1 MKASDGSAAARL
13 HPCLVMNG
21 WSDLPQHEL
30 ECVGCYVGWP
40 GPGQRMRCASTG
52 WSSSRPGHCRKVET
66 GDRFWGGGSAVVSWW
81 GGGRRQDIILIF
93 IRHVQTPLN
102 NKTKGGSDS
111 PLIHVLSNSQQQAGL
126 IIISCLAALIKSDK
140 FSDMLIQNVISN
152 YKLNGCCDSRCHPQY
167 QSHSLQLLLVVILQ
181 SFSSCFVS

>member
-1 MKASDGSAAARL
+1 MCWWLRWLAGSRDKECGVPAQGGAA
-13 HPCLVMNG
+13 
-21 WSDLPQHEL
+21 
-30 ECVGCYVGWP
+30 
-40 GPGQRMRCASTG
+40 GPGLDTAGKWRLETAS
-52 WSSSRPGHCRKVET
+52 E
-66 GDRFWGGGSAVVSWW
+66 AVAAQGW
-81 GGGRRQDIILIF
+81 GGGRRQDVILIF
-93 IRHVQTPLN
+93 IRHVRTPLN

-152 YKLNGCCDSRCHPQY
+152 YKLNGCYDSRCHPQY
-167 QSHSLQLLLVVILQ
+167 QSHSLQLLLVVVLQ

>member
-1 MKASDGSAAARL
+1 MCWLLRWLAGSRDKECGVPAQGGAAAGLDTAGKWRL
-13 HPCLVMNG
+13 
-21 WSDLPQHEL
+21 E
-30 ECVGCYVGWP
+30 ET
-40 GPGQRMRCASTG
+40 AS
-52 WSSSRPGHCRKVET
+52 E
-66 GDRFWGGGSAVVSWW
+66 AVAAQWW
-81 GGGRRQDIILIF
+81 GGGRRQDVILIF
-93 IRHVQTPLN
+93 IRHVRTPLN

-152 YKLNGCCDSRCHPQY
+152 YKLNGCYDSRCHPQY

>member
-1 MKASDGSAAARL
+1 MNLNVLVVTLAGRGRDKECGVPAQGGAAAGLDTAGKWRL
-13 HPCLVMNG
+13 
-21 WSDLPQHEL
+21 ET
-30 ECVGCYVGWP
+30 
-40 GPGQRMRCASTG
+40 AS
-52 WSSSRPGHCRKVET
+52 E
-66 GDRFWGGGSAVVSWW
+66 AVAAQWW

-111 PLIHVLSNSQQQAGL
+111 PLIHVLSNSQQQAGV